1 MSWEYLG
8 YFASALL
15 VTSLA
20 MSDVYKLRWFNLAG
34 CIAFTFYGVAIEAW
48 PVALTNALLALVN
61 LYHLHKLKLAQGDS
75 ASPRS

>member
-20 MSDVYKLRWFNLAG
+20 MSDVHKLRWFNLAG
-34 CIAFTFYGVAIEAW
+34 CIAFTFYGLAIEAW

-61 LYHLHKLKLAQGDS
+61 LYHLHKLKLTHCKAG
-75 ASPRS
+75 ASRS